1 MRKFKAAR
9 ARALVTALTVTFFVG
24 VGPAFGAD
32 WLNRGKSIL
41 EGLTG
46 GGASGLSEGEVGSGL
61 KEALRVGTA
70 RVVDQLGAANG
81 FNADPVAH
89 IPLPESLSKV
99 QSALETVGMS
109 SLLDDLELKMNRAA
123 ETATPKA
130 KEIFWSAIQQLTLDD
145 AMGIYNGPEDAA
157 TQYFKGKT
165 SGQLRDAFR
174 PIIESAL
181 AETGAVAAYDKT
193 MSSYQSIPFVPDV
206 KANLTEHVLDGG
218 LAGIF
223 HYLAGEEAS
232 IRQNPAARTTD
243 LLKKV
248 FGAK

>member
-1 MRKFKAAR
+1 MPTFKAAR
-9 ARALVTALTVTFFVG
+9 ARALVTALSVTFFVG

-123 ETATPKA
+123 ETATPQA
-130 KEIFWSAIQQLTLDD
+130 KEIFWSAIGQLTLDD

-174 PIIESAL
+174 PIVESAL

-193 MSSYQSIPFVPDV
+193 MSNYQSIPFVPDV

>member
-1 MRKFKAAR
+1 MLKFEMPG
-9 ARALVTALTVTFFVG
+9 ARALVATLVLTFIVG
-24 VGPAFGAD
+24 VAPALGAD
-32 WLNRGKSIL
+32 WLGRGKSIL
-41 EGLTG
+41 QGLTG

-70 RVVDQLGAANG
+70 RVVDQLGAADG

-99 QSALETVGMS
+99 QSALDTVGMS

-123 ETATPKA
+123 EAATPKA
-130 KEIFWSAIQQLTLDD
+130 KEIFWSSIQQLTLDD

-181 AETGAVAAYDKT
+181 AETGAVAAFDKT
-193 MSSYQSIPFVPDV
+193 MSSYQNIPFVPDV

-232 IRQNPAARTTD
+232 IRQDPAARTTD

-248 FGAK
+248 FGAE